1 MADLSQIK
9 GINARQ
15 IKLLQENGISTAE
28 ALAMSP
34 GSIVSDIDGLGDKT
48 AKKLIWNARNAL
60 GMTDFIQ
67 AKDIDENVE
76 FITTGSSELNKIL
89 GGGFQTGKLTEVY
102 GPFKSGKTA
111 LAHTISVTSQLP
123 VKNGGLNTSV
133 AYIDTEN
140 TFSKEKIKRIAK
152 RFGTN
157 PNEILSRIYHARIYS
172 SDHQSQMIQ
181 KAETLCKTRGVRLI
195 IIDSL
200 MALLRAE
207 YVGIGKLAPRQALL
221 NNIIHTLSRIAETY
235 NCAVLLTNQVSV
247 KMMGMFSSNDA
258 IGGNIVAHGCH
269 FRVMFKTKGFSSN
282 NSLKRRAVIVDAPD
296 LPPEECEFF
305 ITSAGIA
312 DTDNVEIPESPGL
325 EFEIETLYEENE
337 EKTSKENSNSNT
349 ISEDVSLVSVKGIGK
364 GTAEGLEAL
373 GIATIDELVNADPDD
388 LSAKLSGASSSKVL
402 EWQKN
407 AKGLMKI

>member
-15 IKLLQENGISTAE
+15 IKLLQDNGISTAE

-76 FITTGSSELNKIL
+76 FMTTGSSELNKIL

-111 LAHTISVTSQLP
+111 LAHTISVTSQLS

-152 RFGTN
+152 RFGLN
-157 PNEILSRIYHARIYS
+157 PNETLSRIYHARIYS

-207 YVGIGKLAPRQALL
+207 YVGISKLAPRQALL

-235 NCAVLLTNQVSV
+235 NCAVLLTNQVAV
-247 KMMGMFSSNDA
+247 KMMGMFSTNDA

-269 FRVMFKTKGFSSN
+269 FRIMFKTKGFSSN

-312 DTDNVEIPESPGL
+312 DTDKVEIPESPGL
-325 EFEIETLYEENE
+325 EFEVETLYEEKDE
-337 EKTSKENSNSNT
+337 TSSDVNND
-349 ISEDVSLVSVKGIGK
+349 SESVSKQVSLVSVKGIGK
-364 GTAEGLEAL
+364 GTAEGLHAL
-373 GIATIDELVNADPDD
+373 GISSIDELVVADPGD
-388 LSAKLSGASSSKVL
+388 LSAKLSGASTSKVL

-407 AKGLMKI
+407 AKGLLKT

>member
-15 IKLLQENGISTAE
+15 IKLLQDNGISTAE

-76 FITTGSSELNKIL
+76 FMTTGSSELNKIL

-111 LAHTISVTSQLP
+111 LAHTISVTSQLS

-152 RFGTN
+152 RFGLN
-157 PNEILSRIYHARIYS
+157 PNE
-172 SDHQSQMIQ
+172 
-181 KAETLCKTRGVRLI
+181 
-195 IIDSL
+195 
-200 MALLRAE
+200 
-207 YVGIGKLAPRQALL
+207 
-221 NNIIHTLSRIAETY
+221 TLSRI
-235 NCAVLLTNQVSV
+235 
-247 KMMGMFSSNDA
+247 
-258 IGGNIVAHGCH
+258 
-269 FRVMFKTKGFSSN
+269 
-282 NSLKRRAVIVDAPD
+282 
-296 LPPEECEFF
+296 
-305 ITSAGIA
+305 
-312 DTDNVEIPESPGL
+312 
-325 EFEIETLYEENE
+325 
-337 EKTSKENSNSNT
+337 
-349 ISEDVSLVSVKGIGK
+349 
-364 GTAEGLEAL
+364 
-373 GIATIDELVNADPDD
+373 
-388 LSAKLSGASSSKVL
+388 
-402 EWQKN
+402 
-407 AKGLMKI
+407 

>member
-15 IKLLQENGISTAE
+15 IKLLQDNGISTAE

-34 GSIVSDIDGLGDKT
+34 GSTVSDIDGLGDKT

-60 GMTDFIQ
+60 GMTDFVQ

-76 FITTGSSELNKIL
+76 FITTGSAELNKIL
-89 GGGFQTGKLTEVY
+89 GGGFQTGKLTEVF

-111 LAHTISVTSQLP
+111 LASTISVTSQLSEN
-123 VKNGGLNTSV
+123 KGGLNTSV

-140 TFSKEKIKRIAK
+140 TFSKEKIKRIAR
-152 RFGTN
+152 RFGLD
-157 PNEILSRIYHARIYS
+157 PNETLSRIFHARIYS

-235 NCAVLLTNQVSV
+235 NCAVLLTNQVAV
-247 KMMGMFSSNDA
+247 KMMGMFSTDDA

-312 DTDNVEIPESPGL
+312 DTDKIEIPEPSGL
-325 EFEIETLYEENE
+325 EFEVETLYEEKTETE
-337 EKTSKENSNSNT
+337 EM
-349 ISEDVSLVSVKGIGK
+349 SLVSVKGIGK

-373 GIATIDELVNADPDD
+373 GINSINELVAADPDD
-388 LSAKLSGASSSKVL
+388 LSGKLSGASASKVV
-402 EWQKN
+402 EWQKH
-407 AKGLMKI
+407 AKALLKT